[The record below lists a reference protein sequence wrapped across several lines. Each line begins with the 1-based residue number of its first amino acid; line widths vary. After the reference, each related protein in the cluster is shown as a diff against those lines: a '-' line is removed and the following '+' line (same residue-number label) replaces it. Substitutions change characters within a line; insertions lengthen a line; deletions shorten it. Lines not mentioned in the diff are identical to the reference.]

1 MDSRQEILNSIRRGL
16 KQPSQLP
23 AETASAQMAETVSG
37 PMQNLDEKIG
47 RYIMELALVSGECSV
62 VASESECIEKI
73 VAVLREL
80 SACEIAVSCGESIEG
95 ILSALETAGIRVLR
109 PKQLAEGEKKEA
121 IANMTVSVVVV
132 PYAIA
137 DTATLVMPLTGCS
150 SLPHFLAETVIALV
164 PARSLAANHFEL
176 FRALPPEER
185 KNLLMVTGASRTA
198 DIEKIL
204 ILGAHGPKRLI
215 VLLQK
220 YHIPTALGYSAPLQ
234 P

>member
-1 MDSRQEILNSIRRGL
+1 MDSRQEILDSIRRGL

-23 AETASAQMAETVSG
+23 AEPVSAPMAETVSG
-37 PMQNLDEKIG
+37 SMQSPDEKIE
-47 RYIMELALVSGECSV
+47 RYITELALVSGECSV
-62 VASESECIEKI
+62 VESESESIEKI

-80 SACEIAVSCGESIEG
+80 SVSEIAVSCGESIEG
-95 ILSALETAGIRVLR
+95 ILSTLETTGIRIVR
-109 PKQLAEGEKKEA
+109 PERLAEGERKEA
-121 IANMTVSVVVV
+121 IASMTVSVVVV

-150 SLPHFLAETVIALV
+150 PLPHFLAETVIALV

-220 YHIPTALGYSAPLQ
+220 
-234 P
+234 

>member
-1 MDSRQEILNSIRRGL
+1 MDSRQEILDSIRRGL
-16 KQPSQLP
+16 KNPSQLP
-23 AETASAQMAETVSG
+23 AETATAQMTETVSG
-37 PMQNLDEKIG
+37 PAQGLDVKIE
-47 RYIMELALVSGECSV
+47 RYMKELALVSGECSV

-80 SACEIAVSCGESIEG
+80 SMGEIAVSCGESIEG
-95 ILSALETAGIRVLR
+95 ILSALETEGIRILR
-109 PKQLAEGEKKEA
+109 PERIAEGERKEA
-121 IANMTVSVVVV
+121 IANVTVSVVVV

-150 SLPHFLAETVIALV
+150 PLPHFLAETVIALV

-220 YHIPTALGYSAPLQ
+220 
-234 P
+234 